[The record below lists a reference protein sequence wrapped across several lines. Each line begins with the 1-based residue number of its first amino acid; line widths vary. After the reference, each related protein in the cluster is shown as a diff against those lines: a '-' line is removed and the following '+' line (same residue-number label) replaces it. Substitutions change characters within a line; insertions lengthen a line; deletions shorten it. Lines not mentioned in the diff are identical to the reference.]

1 MKKQILLAAIAFF
14 LSMGALFA
22 QAPEKFNYQGVA
34 RDASGQALSGKA
46 IKLRLS
52 IRTGSATGAVIYT
65 EDHSVTTNSYG
76 LYNVAVGDGTP
87 VTNTFSDV
95 NWGSTPS
102 RYLQVRIDPN
112 GGSSFTTVGS
122 TQLLSV
128 PYSLYAANG
137 WKTTGN
143 TYWNPNS
150 GGQVGIGTSAAGE
163 RLDVAGRIRSRKQ
176 GTAGGAIRFTN
187 SSGATEQGLVGM
199 RNDTTLGLWGNGSS
213 WKFFMNTNTGFV
225 GVNNSTPVAD
235 LDILQ
240 SDALFPNP
248 GTGGINLRR
257 QPSTA
262 LNWRIWH
269 SNPYLSFAYN
279 GTRVAYINNSTGAFV
294 ATSDAR
300 FKKNITNLPSVLD
313 RVNRMNVVEYQYKH
327 QTGSKNENISL
338 GFLAQEVKPL
348 FPELIRY
355 QEDGDKMGLNYAE
368 FGVLAIKAIQEQQ
381 KLIEKLEL
389 RIAEL
394 EKK

>member
-1 MKKQILLAAIAFF
+1 MKKQILLAAVAFF
-14 LSMGALFA
+14 LSMGTLFA

-34 RDASGQALSGKA
+34 RDAAGQALAGQG

-52 IRTGSATGAVIYT
+52 IRTGSATGTVLYT
-65 EDHSVTTNSYG
+65 EDHSVTTNAYG
-76 LYNVAVGDGTP
+76 LYNVEVGDGAP
-87 VTNTFSDV
+87 VTGTFGAV
-95 NWGSTPS
+95 NWGSTAS

-112 GGSSFTTVGS
+112 GGSSFTSVGS

-176 GTAGGAIRFTN
+176 GSAGGAVRFTN
-187 SSGATEQGLVGM
+187 SSGATELGLIGM
-199 RNDTTLGLWGNGSS
+199 RNDTTIGLWGAGSS
-213 WKFFMNTNTGFV
+213 WNFFMNANTGFI
-225 GVNNSTPVAD
+225 GIGNESPGAD

-240 SDALFPNP
+240 SNASFPNP

-257 QPSTA
+257 TA
-262 LNWRIWH
+262 GTTNSWRIWH
-269 SNPYLSFAYN
+269 SNPFLSFAYN
-279 GTRVAYINNSTGAFV
+279 GTRVAYVNNSTGAWV

-300 FKKNITNLPSVLD
+300 FKKNITPLPAVLD
-313 RVNRMNVVEYQYKH
+313 RINKMNVVEYQYKH
-327 QTGSKNENISL
+327 QTGSKNKDLSL

-389 RIAEL
+389 RITEL